1 MKGEMNMTTKERLKY
16 LYNHGVPLTE
26 FAKRLNCSKT
36 TLGRWLRGESN
47 LSERL
52 ERDLNS
58 EINKYLSELEEI
70 KE

>member
-1 MKGEMNMTTKERLKY
+1 MTTKERLKY